1 MLEIT
6 PECEAVAKAILVA
19 GLLPAKAGRDALH
32 IAIATFHRVN
42 FLLTWNIKHID
53 NAHVREDL
61 RVLIS
66 KLGYN
71 LPTICTPE
79 ELLPTS

>member
-42 FLLTWNIKHID
+42 FLLTWNIKHIA